1 MGEVLGGIMYLL
13 IILLGLIIIIGIPVA
28 ISRWIFR
35 INDIVALLESID
47 RKLDNLTKDDPR
59 S

>member
-13 IILLGLIIIIGIPVA
+13 IILLGLIIVIGIPVA
-28 ISRWIFR
+28 ISRWVFR
-35 INDIVALLESID
+35 INDTIALLESID
-47 RKLDNLTKDDPR
+47 QKLTKLTEDN

>member
-28 ISRWIFR
+28 ISRWVFR
-35 INDIVALLESID
+35 INDTIALLESID
-47 RKLDNLTKDDPR
+47 RKLTKLTEDK

>member
-1 MGEVLGGIMYLL
+1 MGEALGGIMALL
-13 IILLGLIIIIGIPVA
+13 VIFFILFAVIAIPGA

-35 INDIVALLESID
+35 VNDAIALLESID
-47 RKLDNLTKDDPR
+47 RKLEKLTEDK

>member
-13 IILLGLIIIIGIPVA
+13 LILLGLIIVIGIPVA
-28 ISRWIFR
+28 ISRWILR

-47 RKLDNLTKDDPR
+47 RKLDNLTKDDSHP
-59 S
+59 